1 MKFFDNNWI
10 VKPSN
15 IMSQILRLPDNNS
28 KHLTLTSHM
37 KVSRIYLTQAA
48 QRKAS
53 SLSLT
58 TQKLK

>member
-15 IMSQILRLPDNNS
+15 IMSQILRLLDNNS